1 MTIPANITGAFIVNY
16 KDMTEAQL
24 LDLLDEYRHCKPSEC
39 ELIVAELRERRKND
53 KKNCS
58 KRATK
63 TY

>member
-1 MTIPANITGAFIVNY
+1 MGAFIVDY
-16 KDMTEAQL
+16 SEMTEAQL
-24 LDLLDEYRHCKPSEC
+24 LDLLDEYRDCKPSEC
-39 ELIVAELRERRKND
+39 SAICEELRERRKNER